1 MWKPGMQGS
10 SHFLSS
16 KYVHSQVK
24 QYPQV
29 SELIKIL
36 FEVIKIW
43 LYSFWME
50 RGKRCF
56 TGLQYFLI
64 VHKLNLKKRN

>member
-16 KYVHSQVK
+16 KYVYSQVK

-36 FEVIKIW
+36 RWLKFDYIAFEWRGENVV
-43 LYSFWME
+43 LLVYSIF
-50 RGKRCF
+50 
-56 TGLQYFLI
+56 
-64 VHKLNLKKRN
+64 